1 MKAEKTPS
9 YNNRTLRLTE
19 IPGDA
24 LSELT
29 ITIEIK
35 KPEPTA
41 NKPSPGAMG
50 VTLDK
55 YVIPTIIEAINKAHV
70 EKKRPPAYLT
80 KHGRPRNRKEY
91 AQVLIAAAVPE
102 ETLADA
108 VALADFIQDTWGVNL
123 VYNNDRDFSEIVLIQ
138 QEIEKQRGKC
148 TPLAALKTE
157 AGTMVLPETFT
168 YQELARAIIES
179 GVSPEV
185 IEDQIA
191 LGAYIHGT
199 WGISLSLNHPSSQM
213 VKVQEAIKDLRAA
226 YSA

>member
-9 YNNRTLRLTE
+9 YNNRMLRLTE

-55 YVIPTIIEAINKAHV
+55 YVIPAIIEAINKAH
-70 EKKRPPAYLT
+70 
-80 KHGRPRNRKEY
+80 
-91 AQVLIAAAVPE
+91 
-102 ETLADA
+102 AD
-108 VALADFIQDTWGVNL
+108 
-123 VYNNDRDFSEIVLIQ
+123 
-138 QEIEKQRGKC
+138 KQRGKC
-148 TPLAALKTE
+148 GPLAALKTE
-157 AGTMVLPETFT
+157 AGTLVLPETFT

-179 GVSPEV
+179 GVSQEV
-185 IEDQIA
+185 IDDQIA
-191 LGAYIHGT
+191 LGAYIHGM

-213 VKVQEAIKDLRAA
+213 VKVQEAIRDLRAA